1 MAFVATTVNVE
12 ELPVTI
18 EVGFAVMVTV
28 GGGPVFTVTVTVA
41 VIDPPLP
48 VAVAVYVVVA
58 VGLTDVVPPAA
69 ASVTLVPVPVTV
81 TVVAFVAVTVRVEEP
96 PVLTVMGLAVMVTVG
111 GVFVVVLV
119 VVQPTINSGNM
130 KLGTTMETIRL
141 NDWRKRAFCKVIS
154 FNFTYGEQEILGS
167 SADLIGPQLRERS
180 TKIGLRT

>member
-1 MAFVATTVNVE
+1 VAFVATTVNVE

-18 EVGFAVMVTV
+18 EVGFAVTVTV

-119 VVQPTINSGNM
+119 VVQPTINSGNI
-130 KLGTTMETIRL
+130 KLGITMETIRL

-154 FNFTYGEQEILGS
+154 FNFTYGSRKSLEAPQTYL
-167 SADLIGPQLRERS
+167 GPQLRGRTS
-180 TKIGLRT
+180 KIGLRT